1 MRIFWNHSR
10 NLDSERERYD
20 LNASR
25 ELANIH
31 NLPRDGYSHFPPE
44 HVAPFRKYYSSIE
57 GALKV
62 GGIEVLEIGAGT
74 GLHTRPVISPSNRV
88 TALDISGLSLSILHR
103 RFAGEVQTQ
112 LGNMEDMPFL
122 DCSFDLVISC
132 GALSYGD
139 PKKVDSEIVRVL
151 KPGGTF
157 IFLDSLNH
165 NLIYKANRYFRFL
178 RGSRSFSTVIR
189 IPKLSRIRRMES
201 SFADSAISYFGV
213 WTWVFS
219 LLRHI
224 LGEKLSYRIYENL
237 ERIELGHKYAFKV
250 VGEFKNCKK

>member
-1 MRIFWNHSR
+1 M
-10 NLDSERERYD
+10 L
-20 LNASR
+20 
-25 ELANIH
+25 
-31 NLPRDGYSHFPPE
+31 
-44 HVAPFRKYYSSIE
+44 IE
-57 GALKV
+57 GRKRAEAEQMASSLDWVVGDAMALPFEDNSFDVYTISFGIRNVVRVQDALK
-62 GGIEVLEIGAGT
+62 EA
-74 GLHTRPVISPSNRV
+74 
-88 TALDISGLSLSILHR
+88 
-103 RFAGEVQTQ
+103 
-112 LGNMEDMPFL
+112 
-122 DCSFDLVISC
+122 
-132 GALSYGD
+132 Y
-139 PKKVDSEIVRVL
+139 RVL

-201 SFADSAISYFGV
+201 SFAESNISYFGV